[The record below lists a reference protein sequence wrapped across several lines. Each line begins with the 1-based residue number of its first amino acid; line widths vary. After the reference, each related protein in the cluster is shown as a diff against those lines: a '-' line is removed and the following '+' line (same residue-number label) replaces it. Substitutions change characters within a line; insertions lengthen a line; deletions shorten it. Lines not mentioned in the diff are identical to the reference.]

1 MGPIGPDIVGRLR
14 LVLDSNL
21 AAVGRRVPMWLL
33 TPCSGWI
40 VSIVVGLKTVNTL
53 PADD

>member
-14 LVLDSNL
+14 LGLDSNL
-21 AAVGRRVPMWLL
+21 AVVGRRVPMWPL
-33 TPCSGWI
+33 TSSSAWI